1 MGRDRRVEGERR
13 DPVTFDQ
20 HRRADGVG
28 PLAGLRVLE
37 VSTMM
42 AGPYAAT
49 LLGDLGADVIKVES
63 PYGDDSRHLGP
74 GIGDERSAFLSLNR
88 SKRGV
93 VLDLRRADA
102 QEVFARLVATADI
115 LITNV
120 RQPALSRLG
129 LDYDHARRHRED
141 IIWIG
146 VTAFGTTG
154 PYADRP
160 GIDFLVQGY
169 AGLLALNGEPDG
181 ASVRVTVPLVDALT
195 SVLVCTGALAAVHS
209 RSLTG
214 EGQRIDVSLLD
225 ALVHAQAAGLG
236 SYLVTGEE
244 PPRTGNCSLYFA
256 PSGVYGTKDGKEVVI
271 TCPSEKFFENL
282 CTALKVDWLQD
293 SRFSTI
299 DARLANNDALDAA
312 IDARCRCFDADEL
325 MSRLIAADVLTAPVN
340 TVDEVAKDPQI
351 LHNDMIVTI
360 DHGRLGPIAVTGVPM
375 QFQRTPGRVRLPPP
389 AKGEHTREVLTEL
402 GYTPDRIAELVSGG
416 AIAVDGE

>member
-1 MGRDRRVEGERR
+1 VSVDRQR
-13 DPVTFDQ
+13 P
-20 HRRADGVG
+20 ADATG

-42 AGPYAAT
+42 AGPYGAT

-63 PYGDDSRHLGP
+63 RYGDDSRHLGP
-74 GIGDERSAFLSLNR
+74 GVGGERSAFLSLNR

-93 VLDLRRADA
+93 VLDLWHADA

-120 RQPALSRLG
+120 REPALSRLG
-129 LDYDHARRHRED
+129 LDNDHVRSHRED

-154 PYADRP
+154 PYAGRP

-169 AGLLALNGEPDG
+169 AGLLALNGDPGG

-214 EGQRIDVSLLD
+214 VGQRIDVSLLD

-244 PPRTGNCSLYFA
+244 PPRTGNRSLYFA
-256 PSGVYGTKDGKEVVI
+256 PSGIYATKDGKEVVI
-271 TCPSEKFFENL
+271 TCPSQKFFENL
-282 CTALKVDWLQD
+282 CAALEVDWSQD
-293 SRFSTI
+293 PRFSTI
-299 DARLANNDALDAA
+299 ESRLANNDALDAA
-312 IDARCRCFDADEL
+312 IDARCRCFDSDDL
-325 MSRLIAADVLTAPVN
+325 TSRLVAADVLTAPANSVG
-340 TVDEVAKDPQI
+340 EVAEDPQI
-351 LHNDMIVTI
+351 LHNQMIVNV
-360 DHGRLGPIAVTGVPM
+360 DHGRLGPITVTGVPM
-375 QFQRTPGRVRLPPP
+375 QFDRTPARVRRPPP

-402 GYTPDRIAELVSGG
+402 GYTQSRIAKLVSDGSV
-416 AIAVDGE
+416 AVYGE